1 MIIFIWDESLSRNI
15 VLDED
20 EKPNFDNRTEKK
32 AKGPVT
38 FPTITGNVT
47 GPLPFKNKEEEKET
61 VDYIYVNSKEENQTQ
76 IKKKWISMG
85 TYHI

>member
-15 VLDED
+15 VVDKDEIQ
-20 EKPNFDNRTEKK
+20 NFGNRTEKK

-38 FPTITGNVT
+38 FPTSTGNVT
-47 GPLPFKNKEEEKET
+47 GPLPFKYKEEEKQT
-61 VDYIYVNSKEENQTQ
+61 VDYIYVNSKEENKTQ

-85 TYHI
+85 T